1 MKIAV
6 FGTVGAGK
14 TKVSEELCKQLNYNL
29 FKEPLEENPYF
40 KDFYQDME
48 GFAFKM
54 QIYMLT
60 TRIEQFLNIDN
71 LEDTVFDRTILE
83 DPVFVRVSHLL
94 KIMNEIDFKVYNR
107 FFQNVI
113 VPILKKKLGFDVIIY
128 LKVSTEKAVERIKQ
142 RGRQLELKTPYYYWE
157 KLNEQYEIL
166 YHELKNDYKFIVI
179 DADNDDFSEKISIIM
194 QHLLPL
200 DNKVPC
206 LI

>member
-14 TKVSEELCKQLNYNL
+14 TKVSDELCKKLNYDL

-40 KDFYQDME
+40 NDFYQDMAR
-48 GFAFKM
+48 FAFKM

-60 TRIEQFLNIDN
+60 TRIEQYFNIDN
-71 LEDTVFDRTILE
+71 YDNTIFDRTILE

-94 KIMNEIDFKVYNR
+94 NIMNETDFKVYNR

-128 LKVSTEKAVERIKQ
+128 LKVSTTKAVERINK
-142 RGRQLELKTPYYYWE
+142 RGRQLELETPYHYWE
-157 KLNEQYEIL
+157 KLNEQYEVL
-166 YHELKNDYKFIVI
+166 YYELKKDYKFIVV
-179 DADNDDFSEKISIIM
+179 DADNDDFYEKINVIM
-194 QHLLPL
+194 QNLLTL
-200 DNKVPC
+200 NNKIPY

>member
-14 TKVSEELCKQLNYNL
+14 TKVSEALCQQLNYNL

-40 KDFYQDME
+40 NDFYQDMK

-60 TRIEQFLNIDN
+60 TRIEQFFEIDN
-71 LEDTVFDRTILE
+71 LADTVFDRTILE

-94 KIMNEIDFKVYNR
+94 EIMNDVDFKVYNR

-113 VPILKKKLGFDVIIY
+113 TPILKQKLGFDVIIY
-128 LKVSTEKAVERIKQ
+128 LKVSTAKAVERINK
-142 RGRQLELKTPYYYWE
+142 RGRILELETPYHYWK
-157 KLNEQYEIL
+157 KLNEQYEVL
-166 YHELKNDYKFIVI
+166 YDELKDDYHFIVV
-179 DADNDDFSEKISIIM
+179 DADNDNFVEKMTFIM
-194 QHLLPL
+194 QKLLMI
-200 DNKVPC
+200 DNKVPF

>member
-14 TKVSEELCKQLNYNL
+14 TKVSEELFKQLNYNL

-40 KDFYQDME
+40 KDFYQDMG

-60 TRIEQFLNIDN
+60 TRIEQFFNIDN
-71 LEDTVFDRTILE
+71 LEDNVFDRTILE

-128 LKVSTEKAVERIKQ
+128 LKVLTEKAVERIKQ
-142 RGRQLELKTPYYYWE
+142 RGRQLELGTPYYYWMGLIR
-157 KLNEQYEIL
+157 KNQ
-166 YHELKNDYKFIVI
+166 LKKD
-179 DADNDDFSEKISIIM
+179 
-194 QHLLPL
+194 H
-200 DNKVPC
+200 
-206 LI
+206 

>member
-14 TKVSEELCKQLNYNL
+14 TKVSETLCQQLNYNL

-40 KDFYQDME
+40 NDFYQDMK

-60 TRIEQFLNIDN
+60 TRIEQFFEIDN

-94 KIMNEIDFKVYNR
+94 EIMNDVDFKVYNR

-113 VPILKKKLGFDVIIY
+113 TPILKQKLWFNVIIY
-128 LKVSTEKAVERIKQ
+128 LKVSTPKAVERINT
-142 RGRQLELKTPYYYWE
+142 RGRVLELETPYHYWE
-157 KLNEQYEIL
+157 KLNEQYEVL
-166 YHELKNDYKFIVI
+166 YHELKDDYHFIVV
-179 DADNDDFSEKISIIM
+179 DADNDNFAEKMTFIM
-194 QHLLPL
+194 QKLLMI